1 MTPCLRSMTRSSARH
16 FSKASWDS
24 GANNNTRF
32 YDPKVEDLLVRAR
45 QEMDLKR
52 RAGYYR
58 EIQEI
63 VWQAVPIIPLHT
75 IKVSVPTRANVT
87 GLIVQADEELGL
99 ASVKRRP

>member
-1 MTPCLRSMTRSSARH
+1 M
-16 FSKASWDS
+16 
-24 GANNNTRF
+24 
-32 YDPKVEDLLVRAR
+32 RAR

-75 IKVSVPTRANVT
+75 IKVSVLTRANVT
-87 GLIVQADEELGL
+87 GLIVQADEELGSPPSSG
-99 ASVKRRP
+99 APSRPRRPTGC